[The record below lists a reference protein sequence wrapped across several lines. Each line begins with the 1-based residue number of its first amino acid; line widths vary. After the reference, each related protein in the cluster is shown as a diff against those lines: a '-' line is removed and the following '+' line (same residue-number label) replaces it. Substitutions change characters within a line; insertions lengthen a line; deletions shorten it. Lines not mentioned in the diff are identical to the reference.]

1 MNGEQ
6 GRMGMLVDLPGERAG
21 GRGYLALPP
30 AGGGPGVL
38 VLHAWWGLTGP
49 FMDLC
54 DRLAGAGFVALA
66 PDLYRG
72 RTAGTI
78 DAAEELL
85 GRRDSEQMTADAID
99 AVALLRGHQ
108 AVRGGGLGA
117 VGFSMGAAWAILL
130 ATECRP
136 DDFAA
141 VVIFYGSAEGD
152 FARSR
157 AAFLGHFAP
166 GDEWE
171 PDEGVAVLEAAIRAA
186 GKEVTFHRY
195 PGAGHWFFEVDRPDA
210 YDPAAAELAWER
222 TVAHLRRHLSRT
234 GTPPAAGDGPDGPG

>member
-6 GRMGMLVDLPGERAG
+6 ARLGALVDLPGERAG

-49 FMDLC
+49 FLDLC

-78 DAAEELL
+78 DEAQELL
-85 GRRDSEQMTADAID
+85 GRRDSEQMTADAIG

-136 DDFAA
+136 DDLAA
-141 VVIFYGSAEGD
+141 VVIFYGTGEGG

-171 PDEGVAVLEAAIRAA
+171 PDEEVAALEAAIRAA

-195 PGAGHWFFEVDRPDA
+195 PRAGHWFFEADRPDA
-210 YDPAAAELAWER
+210 YDPAAADLAWDR
-222 TVAHLRRHLSRT
+222 TVAHLRKHLSRT
-234 GTPPAAGDGPDGPG
+234 GLPPAAGDGPCG

>member
-6 GRMGMLVDLPGERAG
+6 GRLGGLVDLPGERAG

-49 FMDLC
+49 FLDLC

-72 RTAGTI
+72 RKAGTI
-78 DAAEELL
+78 DEAQELL
-85 GRRDSEQMTADAID
+85 GRRDSKQMTADALG

-108 AVRGGGLGA
+108 AVRGEGLGA
-117 VGFSMGAAWAILL
+117 VGFSLGAAWAILV
-130 ATECRP
+130 ATEYRP

-141 VVIFYGSAEGD
+141 VVIFYGSGEGD

-171 PDEGVAVLEAAIRAA
+171 PDEGVAALEGAIRAA

-195 PGAGHWFFEVDRPDA
+195 PGAGHWFFEEDRPDA
-210 YDPAAAELAWER
+210 YDAAAASLAWER
-222 TVAHLRRHLSRT
+222 TVAFLRHALAGALSS
-234 GTPPAAGDGPDGPG
+234 

>member
-6 GRMGMLVDLPGERAG
+6 GRLGMLVDLSGERAG

-38 VLHAWWGLTGP
+38 VLHAWWGLTAP

-85 GRRDSEQMTADAID
+85 GRRDSEQMTADAIG

-117 VGFSMGAAWAILL
+117 VGFSMGAASAIEL
-130 ATECRP
+130 ATEERP

-141 VVIFYGSAEGD
+141 VVLFYGVAEGD

-171 PDEGVAVLEAAIRAA
+171 PDEGVAALEAAIRAA

-195 PGAGHWFFEVDRPDA
+195 PGAGHWFFEADRPDA
-210 YDPAAAELAWER
+210 YDPAAADLAWER
-222 TVAHLRRHLSRT
+222 TVAHLRKHLSRDEDRPPHQIP
-234 GTPPAAGDGPDGPG
+234 GTRH